1 MTDPLSKTPFA
12 KLLIPAIGGIVATSY
27 CTNYNITL
35 VTATLGISVMLILY
49 ISKWRYLHSIRWLWA
64 VGMYALIFAI
74 FSLSTTLSNKQA
86 QHSFQDCAT
95 HYIGT
100 IASIPE
106 EKAKSFACNIHLHHP
121 NNKKIVAYLQKED
134 NARSLKPGEEIIFFS
149 QIDSIRNFG
158 NPDDFDYERY
168 MHNKGFAGSTY
179 IPTSS
184 WQTTGNNNQSINTIA
199 LQVRQR
205 ALNIY
210 SNISLDTDAQS
221 FISALTLGHKDDL
234 SNEIKEAFRA
244 SGTSHILAV
253 SGLHVGIVFGA
264 ITLIFSL
271 FATHGRLS
279 VIKQIVIIATLW
291 LYAFVTGLS
300 PSVIRATVMLT
311 IALIGKASG
320 KRLFTYNVLAA
331 SAFLILSIKPN
342 QLYDAGF
349 QMSFAAVASII
360 AINPILVGAFNPQRK
375 LTNSITNLFTVSLS
389 AQIGV
394 LPITLYYFGTFP
406 TYFFIANML
415 IIPAIPIVI
424 YISIAAVTTSALISA
439 GATII
444 EPVHNITSIVLQSV
458 INMILKVVY
467 FIEALPMAQINNL
480 YITLPQT
487 LIAIIC
493 MALALIFINTR
504 KPQHITLTLCAVLLL
519 TISFITP
526 KLQSRDNHLVIYNT
540 PNSTD
545 ISLLIDGKKEPLSNP
560 QNGYIIHNKEKII
573 LLSDNRLKN
582 LTTSSK
588 LEIDILVLTKDKS
601 FNITQLCK
609 LFTFNKLI
617 LDSTIPLHIRN
628 RWIKECDVLGIDT
641 HDVSQKGAFFIKL

>member
-12 KLLIPAIGGIVATSY
+12 KLLIPAIGGIVATSS
-27 CTNYNITL
+27 CTNYSITL
-35 VTATLGISVMLILY
+35 VPVTLGISVILIL
-49 ISKWRYLHSIRWLWA
+49 SLTKWRHIHSIRWLWA
-64 VGMYALIFAI
+64 VGLYALIFSI
-74 FSLSTTLSNKQA
+74 FSFSTIQSNRQA
-86 QHSFQDCAT
+86 QHSFQDSPT

-100 IASIPE
+100 IASIPD
-106 EKAKSFACNIHLHHP
+106 EKAKSLACNIHLHHP
-121 NNKKIVAYLQKED
+121 CNKRIVAYFQKED
-134 NARSLKPGEEIIFFS
+134 NARSLKPGEEVIFFS
-149 QIDSIRNFG
+149 RIDSIRNFG
-158 NPDDFDYERY
+158 NPDDFDYEKY

-179 IPTSS
+179 IPTTA
-184 WQTTGNNNQSINTIA
+184 WQTTGTHNQSINTIA
-199 LQVRQR
+199 LQVRQK

-210 SNISLDTDAQS
+210 SNINLDNDAQS

-264 ITLIFSL
+264 ITIIFSL
-271 FATHGRLS
+271 FATKGRLKA
-279 VIKQIVIIATLW
+279 VKQIVIIATLW
-291 LYAFVTGLS
+291 LYAFVAGLS

-331 SAFLILSIKPN
+331 SAFLILSLNPN
-342 QLYDAGF
+342 QLYDVGF
-349 QMSFAAVASII
+349 QMSFAAVAAIV
-360 AINPILVGAFNPQRK
+360 AINPILVRAFNPQRK
-375 LTNSITNLFTVSLS
+375 LTKSITNLFTVSLS

-424 YISIAAVTTSALISA
+424 YIAITAIATGALLTIGFTMIDPIHNIISIALQNAI
-439 GATII
+439 
-444 EPVHNITSIVLQSV
+444 NI
-458 INMILKVVY
+458 ILKIVY
-467 FIEALPMAQINNL
+467 FIETLPMAQINNL

-487 LIAIIC
+487 LIAITC
-493 MALALIFINTR
+493 MVLALVFINTR
-504 KPQHITLTLCAVLLL
+504 KPQHITLTLCAILLL

-526 KLQSRDNHLVIYNT
+526 HLQSKDNHLVIYNT
-540 PNSTD
+540 PNATD
-545 ISLLIDGKKEPLSNP
+545 ISLLIDGKKQPLSNT
-560 QNGYIIHNKEKII
+560 QNGYITHNKERII
-573 LLSDNRLKN
+573 LLSDNKIKN
-582 LTTSSK
+582 IKTNSK
-588 LEIDILVLTKDKS
+588 LEIDILVLSKDRS

-617 LDSTIPLHIRN
+617 LDSTIPLHIKN
-628 RWIKECDVLGIDT
+628 RWIQECDALGIET

>member
-35 VTATLGISVMLILY
+35 VPATLGISVILIL
-49 ISKWRYLHSIRWLWA
+49 SFTKWRYLHSIRWLWA
-64 VGMYALIFAI
+64 VGLYALIFAI
-74 FSLSTTLSNKQA
+74 FSFSTILNNKQA
-86 QHSFQDCAT
+86 QHSFQDIAT

-100 IASIPE
+100 ISSIPE

-121 NNKKIVAYLQKED
+121 NNKKIVAYFQKED
-134 NARSLKPGEEIIFFS
+134 NAKSLKPGEEVIFFS
-149 QIDSIRNFG
+149 QIDSIKNFG
-158 NPDDFDYERY
+158 NPDDFDYEKY

-179 IPTSS
+179 IPTSA
-184 WQTTGNNNQSINTIA
+184 WQTTGKHNKSINTIA
-199 LQVRQR
+199 LQVRQK

-210 SNISLDTDAQS
+210 SDINLDNDAYS
-221 FISALTLGHKDDL
+221 FISALTLGHKDNL
-234 SNEIKEAFRA
+234 SNGIKEAFRT

-264 ITLIFSL
+264 LTLIFSL
-271 FATHGRLS
+271 FATKSRLR

-342 QLYDAGF
+342 QLYDVSF
-349 QMSFAAVASII
+349 QMSFAAVAAIV
-360 AINPILVGAFNPQRK
+360 AINPILVKAFNPQRK

-424 YISIAAVTTSALISA
+424 YVSIVAITTSALIGA
-439 GATII
+439 GATMI
-444 EPVHNITSIVLQSV
+444 EPIHNIISIALQNV
-458 INMILKVVY
+458 INIILKIVY
-467 FIEALPMAQINNL
+467 FIETLPMAQINDL

-493 MALALIFINTR
+493 MVLTIVFINTR
-504 KPQHITLTLCAVLLL
+504 KPQHITLTLFAILILA
-519 TISFITP
+519 ISFTTP
-526 KLQSRDNHLVIYNT
+526 QLQSKDNHLVIYNT
-540 PNSTD
+540 PNTTD
-545 ISLLIDGKKEPLSNP
+545 ISLLIDGKKEPLNNP
-560 QNGYIIHNKEKII
+560 QNGYIIHNKERII
-573 LLSDNRLKN
+573 LLSNNKLKN
-582 LTTSSK
+582 LKSNSK
-588 LEIDILVLTKDKS
+588 LEIDILVLSKDRS
-601 FNITQLCK
+601 FNIDQLCK

-617 LDSTIPLHIRN
+617 LDSTIPQHIRN
-628 RWIKECDVLGIDT
+628 RWIQECDALGIDT